1 MRVGEE
7 VSTPAS
13 TEEKNQEPL
22 PSSMTAI
29 ATGLILT
36 LIGSVM
42 SSNWARDTMINW
54 VGFGMVLVGIG
65 IFVFGIFG
73 TAAKTLKVRLDQKT
87 PACIKVNT
95 IRALIRRIWAVGVRI
110 VLFIIGSIVGS
121 CYAKETMLNYAGFG
135 LQLAGIAF
143 LVLGAFETAR
153 ISANIYVSS
162 KRASDM
168 LGAKPKK
175 SFGERARSFWKYLVT
190 SRTLYNIAGVMASLS
205 LLLFSIWQLDIILT
219 GPVWWE
225 ASPEGMG
232 WTWYGPG
239 AYAKA
244 PFQCFLWKTT
254 IGQAYDTLFL
264 LIFISFILQ
273 FVSVFFWR
281 RRTD

>member
-13 TEEKNQEPL
+13 TEKKNQEPL

-29 ATGLILT
+29 AAGLILT

-42 SSNWARDTMINW
+42 SSNWARDTIVNC
-54 VGFGMVLVGIG
+54 VGFGIALIGIG

-73 TAAKTLKVRLDQKT
+73 TATKTLKARLDQKT
-87 PACIKVNT
+87 PACIKVSNT
-95 IRALIRRIWAVGVRI
+95 RALIRRIWAVGVGI
-110 VLFIIGSIVGS
+110 VLFITGSIVGS

-153 ISANIYVSS
+153 ISANIYMSS

-168 LGAKPKK
+168 LGVKKK
-175 SFGERARSFWKYLVT
+175 SFWEQVRSFWKYLVT
-190 SRTLYNIAGVMASLS
+190 SRTLYNIAGVMAALS
-205 LLLFSIWQLDIILT
+205 LLLFSIWQLDIIVT

-232 WTWYGPG
+232 WAWYGPG